1 MNEIGYERKTN
12 LCIVPGVHNRGVGHD
27 GGALESIETDN
38 QEVLVTISSV
48 DFIFE
53 IGKELGEGGRGRE
66 SLKK

>member
-1 MNEIGYERKTN
+1 MRGRRIF
-12 LCIVPGVHNRGVGHD
+12 CIVAGVHNRGVGHD
-27 GGALESIETDN
+27 GGPLESIETGN

-48 DFIFE
+48 DFILE